1 MVKLPVITAFGG
13 YSPAGRSSF
22 HHAFRRMII
31 DSLSEEERQE
41 TLLSLAI
48 LMGVL
53 KYDEGGYCDISGKRF
68 TPAQAAAQIKDETLE
83 GTLIRIITRDY
94 FDVDAIT
101 SHAKLNMVSGEEG
114 FSFNISARQ
123 LPHPLPAG
131 WQVEEL
137 PDRRVRITVQGEMD
151 CKIEALLRTEVQAA
165 GLLPQGFRPGDHY
178 NSQFHPR
185 ALQMAIVGASDAI
198 NALGIPWREIQAAIA
213 PDQLGVYSGN
223 IMGQLD
229 DYGFGG
235 MLQSR
240 LKGQRVSAK
249 QCPLGLNSMCADFL
263 NAYVL
268 GSVGHTSATLGAC
281 ATFLYNLNAAVEDIK
296 AGRIRV
302 AVVGSA
308 EAPVISEVIEGFDA
322 MGALATE
329 SKLKHIDETE
339 TPDWPN
345 SSRPFGNSCGFV
357 IAESSQYVVLMD
369 DELALQLGA
378 EIHGSVGNVFIN
390 ADGFKRSIA
399 SPGPGNYI
407 TMAKAV
413 ASAVSMVGMEAV
425 QKGSFIQAHGSSTPK
440 NCVSEADIFDRVAQA
455 FAIRDW
461 PVTAVKSYLGHSL
474 GPASG
479 DQLISCLGV
488 FRYGILPGIKS
499 VTQIAPQVNNAR
511 LSIPLQ
517 DYKLEEGQ
525 GQIAFINSKGFGGN
539 NATGV
544 VYSPKLTHQWLRK
557 RYGDAVFADYQQR
570 NREVR
575 HQANAYDE
583 SASQGE
589 LNVIYLF
596 GQQGINEEDIKIAR
610 DGITIPG
617 FEKPIMYAT
626 EKEYPDF

>member
-13 YSPAGRSSF
+13 YGPAGRSSS
-22 HHAFRRMII
+22 HHAFRRMVIE
-31 DSLSEEERQE
+31 SLSEEERQQ

-48 LMGVL
+48 LMGLL

-68 TPAQAAAQIKDETLE
+68 TPDQAAATIKNEALE
-83 GTLIRIITRDY
+83 GSLIRKITDDY
-94 FDVDAIT
+94 FDVDAIV
-101 SHAKLNMVSGEEG
+101 SHAKLNMASDENG
-114 FSFNISARQ
+114 FSFNISSRQ
-123 LPHPLPAG
+123 LPQPLPQG
-131 WQVEEL
+131 WHAEEL
-137 PDRRVRITVQGEMD
+137 TDQRVRITVRGNMD
-151 CKIEALLRTEVQAA
+151 CRIETLLRTEVQAA
-165 GLLPQGFRPGDHY
+165 GLLPQGFRPGDYY

-185 ALQMAIVGASDAI
+185 ALQMAVVGASDAI
-198 NALGIPWREIQAAIA
+198 NALGIPWRDIQAKIS
-213 PDQLGVYSGN
+213 PDQLGIYSGN

-229 DYGFGG
+229 EYGFGG

-240 LKGQRVSAK
+240 LKGHRVSAK

-308 EAPVISEVIEGFDA
+308 EAPVTSEVIEGFDA

-329 SKLKHIDETE
+329 SKLRHIDQTE
-339 TPDWPN
+339 TADWRN

-357 IAESSQYVVLMD
+357 IAESSQYIVLMD
-369 DELALQLGA
+369 DELAMQLGA

-390 ADGFKRSIA
+390 ADGYKRSIA

-413 ASAVSMVGMEAV
+413 ASAVSMVGLETV

-455 FAIRDW
+455 FSIHDW

-499 VTQIAPQVNNAR
+499 VSHIAPQVNNAR
-511 LSIPLQ
+511 LHIPVQ
-517 DYKLEEGQ
+517 DCKLEDEQ

-544 VYSPKLTHQWLRK
+544 VYSPKLTQQWLRK
-557 RYGDAVFADYQQR
+557 RYGEPAFADYQQR
-570 NREVR
+570 NRQVQR
-575 HQANAYDE
+575 QACAYDE
-583 SASQGE
+583 AASHGE

-596 GQQGINEEDIKIAR
+596 GQQGINEDDINI
-610 DGITIPG
+610 DMNGITIPG
-617 FEKPIMYAT
+617 FEKPISFAR
-626 EKEYPDF
+626 EKEYSDF

>member
-1 MVKLPVITAFGG
+1 
-13 YSPAGRSSF
+13 
-22 HHAFRRMII
+22 MII

>member
-13 YSPAGRSSF
+13 YSPAGRSSS

-31 DSLSEEERQE
+31 ESLSEEERQE

-53 KYDEGGYCDISGKRF
+53 KYDEGGCCDISGKRF
-68 TPAQAAAQIKDETLE
+68 TPAQAAASIKDEVLE
-83 GTLIRIITRDY
+83 GTLIRKITRDY
-94 FDVDAIT
+94 FDVDAIACY
-101 SHAKLNMVSGEEG
+101 AKLNMASGEEG
-114 FSFNISARQ
+114 FSFNISTRQ
-123 LPHPLPAG
+123 LPQPLPPG
-131 WQVEEL
+131 WLVEEL
-137 PDRRVRITVQGEMD
+137 AERRVRITVQGEMD

-198 NALGIPWREIQAAIA
+198 NALGIPWREVQAKIT
-213 PDQLGVYSGN
+213 PDRLGVYSGN

-240 LKGQRVSAK
+240 LKGHRVSAK

-308 EAPVISEVIEGFDA
+308 EAPVTSEVIEGFDA

-339 TPDWPN
+339 TADWRN

-413 ASAVSMVGMEAV
+413 ASAVSMAGIETV

-455 FAIRDW
+455 FSIRDW

-499 VTQIAPQVNNAR
+499 VSHIAPQVNNAR
-511 LSIPLQ
+511 LTIPLQ
-517 DYKLEEGQ
+517 DCKLEEDQ

-539 NATGV
+539 NATGG

-557 RYGDAVFADYQQR
+557 RYGETVFADYQQR
-570 NREVR
+570 NRQVR
-575 HQANAYDE
+575 RQTNAYDE
-583 SASQGE
+583 AASQGE

-596 GQQGINEEDIKIAR
+596 GQQGINEEDIKI
-610 DGITIPG
+610 DMNGITIPG
-617 FEKPIMYAT
+617 FEKPITYAT
-626 EKEYPDF
+626 DKEYPDF

>member
-1 MVKLPVITAFGG
+1 
-13 YSPAGRSSF
+13 
-22 HHAFRRMII
+22 
-31 DSLSEEERQE
+31 
-41 TLLSLAI
+41 
-48 LMGVL
+48 
-53 KYDEGGYCDISGKRF
+53 
-68 TPAQAAAQIKDETLE
+68 
-83 GTLIRIITRDY
+83 
-94 FDVDAIT
+94 
-101 SHAKLNMVSGEEG
+101 
-114 FSFNISARQ
+114 
-123 LPHPLPAG
+123 
-131 WQVEEL
+131 
-137 PDRRVRITVQGEMD
+137 MD

-198 NALGIPWREIQAAIA
+198 NALGIPWREIQAKIT

-240 LKGQRVSAK
+240 LKGHRVSAK

-308 EAPVISEVIEGFDA
+308 EAPVTSEVIEGFDA

-339 TPDWPN
+339 TADWRN

-378 EIHGSVGNVFIN
+378 EIRGSVGNVFIN
-390 ADGFKRSIA
+390 ADGYKRSIA

-413 ASAVSMVGMEAV
+413 ASAVSMAGMETV

-455 FAIRDW
+455 FSIRDW

-479 DQLISCLGV
+479 DQLIGCLGV

-499 VTQIAPQVNNAR
+499 VSRIAPQVNNAR
-511 LSIPLQ
+511 LTIPLQ
-517 DYKLEEGQ
+517 DCKLEEDQ

-557 RYGDAVFADYQQR
+557 RYGEAVFADYQQR
-570 NREVR
+570 NRQVR
-575 HQANAYDE
+575 RQAKAYDQA
-583 SASQGE
+583 ASQGE

-596 GQQGINEEDIKIAR
+596 GQQGINEEDIKI
-610 DGITIPG
+610 DMNGITIPG
-617 FEKPIMYAT
+617 FEKPITYAT

>member
-1 MVKLPVITAFGG
+1 MAKLPVITAFGG
-13 YSPAGRSSF
+13 YGPAGRSSS

-31 DSLSEEERQE
+31 ESLSEEERQQ

-53 KYDEGGYCDISGKRF
+53 KYDEGGYCDNSCKRF
-68 TPAQAAAQIKDETLE
+68 TPAQAAAKIKDEALK
-83 GTLIRIITRDY
+83 GTLIRKITRDY
-94 FDVDAIT
+94 FDVDAIA

-114 FSFNISARQ
+114 FSFNISSRQ
-123 LPHPLPAG
+123 LPQPLPAG
-131 WQVEEL
+131 WHVEEL
-137 PDRRVRITVQGEMD
+137 ADQRVRITVQGEMD

-198 NALGIPWREIQAAIA
+198 NALGIPWREIQANIT

-308 EAPVISEVIEGFDA
+308 EAPVTSEVIEGFDA

-339 TPDWPN
+339 TANWRN

-413 ASAVSMVGMEAV
+413 ASAVSMAGMETV

-479 DQLISCLGV
+479 DQLISSLGV

-499 VTQIAPQVNNAR
+499 VSNIAPQVNNAR
-511 LSIPLQ
+511 LTIPLQ
-517 DYKLEEGQ
+517 DCRLEENQ

-557 RYGDAVFADYQQR
+557 RYGDAVYADYQQR
-570 NREVR
+570 NRQVR
-575 HQANAYDE
+575 RQANAYDE
-583 SASQGE
+583 AASQGE

-596 GQQGINEEDIKIAR
+596 GQQGINEEDIKI
-610 DGITIPG
+610 DMNGITIPG
-617 FEKPIMYAT
+617 FEKPITYAT
-626 EKEYPDF
+626 DKEYPDF

>member
-1 MVKLPVITAFGG
+1 MAKLPVITAFGG
-13 YSPAGRSSF
+13 YSPAGRSSY

-31 DSLSEEERQE
+31 ESLSEEERQQ

-53 KYDEGGYCDISGKRF
+53 KYEKGGYCDNSGKRF
-68 TPAQAAAQIKDETLE
+68 TPAQAAANIKDEALE
-83 GTLIRIITRDY
+83 GTLIRKITRDY
-94 FDVDAIT
+94 FDVDAIA

-131 WQVEEL
+131 WQAEEL
-137 PDRRVRITVQGEMD
+137 PDQRVRITVQGEMD

-178 NSQFHPR
+178 HSQFHPR

-308 EAPVISEVIEGFDA
+308 EAPVTSETIEGFDA

-339 TPDWPN
+339 TADWRN

-474 GPASG
+474 GSASG

-499 VTQIAPQVNNAR
+499 VTHIAPQVNNAR
-511 LSIPLQ
+511 LTIPLQ
-517 DYKLEEGQ
+517 DCKLEENQ

-557 RYGDAVFADYQQR
+557 RYGDAVYADYQLR
-570 NREVR
+570 NRQVR
-575 HQANAYDE
+575 RQANAYDE
-583 SASQGE
+583 AASQGE

-596 GQQGINEEDIKIAR
+596 GQQGINEEDIKI
-610 DGITIPG
+610 DMNGITLPG
-617 FEKPIMYAT
+617 FEKPITYAT

>member
-1 MVKLPVITAFGG
+1 
-13 YSPAGRSSF
+13 
-22 HHAFRRMII
+22 MII

-308 EAPVISEVIEGFDA
+308 EAPVTSEVIEGFDA

>member
-101 SHAKLNMVSGEEG
+101 SHAKLNMVSGEDG

-151 CKIEALLRTEVQAA
+151 CKIEALLRTEIQAA

-308 EAPVISEVIEGFDA
+308 EAPVTSEVIEGFDA

-339 TPDWPN
+339 TPDWRS
-345 SSRPFGNSCGFV
+345 SSRPFGDSCGFV

-413 ASAVSMVGMEAV
+413 ASAVSMVGIEAV

-570 NREVR
+570 NREVQ

-617 FEKPIMYAT
+617 FEKPITYAT

>member
-13 YSPAGRSSF
+13 YGPAGRSSS

-31 DSLSEEERQE
+31 ESLSEKERQE

-53 KYDEGGYCDISGKRF
+53 KYDEGGYCDISGKKF
-68 TPAQAAAQIKDETLE
+68 TPAQAAARIKDEALE
-83 GTLIRIITRDY
+83 GTLIRKITRDY
-94 FDVDAIT
+94 FDVDAIA
-101 SHAKLNMVSGEEG
+101 SHAKLNMASGEEG

-123 LPHPLPAG
+123 LPQPLPPG
-131 WQVEEL
+131 WHVEEL
-137 PDRRVRITVQGEMD
+137 AERRVRITVQGEMD

-198 NALGIPWREIQAAIA
+198 NALGIPWREVQAKIT

-240 LKGQRVSAK
+240 LKGHRVSAK

-281 ATFLYNLNAAVEDIK
+281 ATFLYNLHAAVEDIK

-308 EAPVISEVIEGFDA
+308 EAPVTSEVIEGFDA

-339 TPDWPN
+339 TADWRN

-413 ASAVSMVGMEAV
+413 ASAVSMAGIETV

-440 NCVSEADIFDRVAQA
+440 NCVSEADIFDRIAQA
-455 FAIRDW
+455 FSIRDW

-499 VTQIAPQVNNAR
+499 VSHIAPQVNNAR
-511 LSIPLQ
+511 LTIPLQ
-517 DYKLEEGQ
+517 DCKLEEDQ

-557 RYGDAVFADYQQR
+557 RYGNAVFAEYQQR
-570 NREVR
+570 NRQVR
-575 HQANAYDE
+575 RQANAYDQA
-583 SASQGE
+583 ASQGE

-596 GQQGINEEDIKIAR
+596 GKQGINEEDIKI
-610 DGITIPG
+610 DMNGITIPG
-617 FEKPIMYAT
+617 FEKPITYAT
-626 EKEYPDF
+626 DKEYPDF

>member
-1 MVKLPVITAFGG
+1 
-13 YSPAGRSSF
+13 
-22 HHAFRRMII
+22 MII
-31 DSLSEEERQE
+31 ESLSEEERQQA
-41 TLLSLAI
+41 LLSLAI

-53 KYDEGGYCDISGKRF
+53 KYDKGGYCDSSGKRF
-68 TPAQAAAQIKDETLE
+68 TPAQAAANIKDEALE
-83 GTLIRIITRDY
+83 GTLIRKITRDY
-94 FDVDAIT
+94 FDVDAIA

-131 WQVEEL
+131 WQAEEL
-137 PDRRVRITVQGEMD
+137 PDQRVRITVQGEMD

-178 NSQFHPR
+178 HSQFHPR

-308 EAPVISEVIEGFDA
+308 EAPVTSEAIEGFDA

-339 TPDWPN
+339 TADWSN

-390 ADGFKRSIA
+390 ADGFKRSIT

-474 GPASG
+474 GSASG

-499 VTQIAPQVNNAR
+499 VTHIAPQVNNAR
-511 LSIPLQ
+511 LTIPLQ
-517 DYKLEEGQ
+517 DCKLEEGQ

-557 RYGDAVFADYQQR
+557 RYGDAVYADYQQR
-570 NREVR
+570 NRQVR
-575 HQANAYDE
+575 RQANAYDE
-583 SASQGE
+583 AASQGE

-596 GQQGINEEDIKIAR
+596 GQQGINEEDIKI
-610 DGITIPG
+610 DMNGITLPG
-617 FEKPIMYAT
+617 FEKPITYAT

>member
-1 MVKLPVITAFGG
+1 MVKLPVITDFGG

-31 DSLSEEERQE
+31 NSLSEEERQE
-41 TLLSLAI
+41 ALLSLAI

-68 TPAQAAAQIKDETLE
+68 TPAQAAAKIKDETLE

-137 PDRRVRITVQGEMD
+137 ADRRVRITVQGEMD
-151 CKIEALLRTEVQAA
+151 CKTEALLRTEVQAA

-308 EAPVISEVIEGFDA
+308 EAPVTSEVIEGFDA
-322 MGALATE
+322 MGAPATE

-339 TPDWPN
+339 TPGWRS
-345 SSRPFGNSCGFV
+345 SSRPFGDSCGFV

-499 VTQIAPQVNNAR
+499 VSHIAPQVNNAR
-511 LSIPLQ
+511 LAIPLQ
-517 DYKLEEGQ
+517 DCKLEEDQ

-557 RYGDAVFADYQQR
+557 RYGDAVFAEYQQS
-570 NREVR
+570 NRQVR
-575 HQANAYDE
+575 RQANAYDE
-583 SASQGE
+583 AASQGE

-596 GQQGINEEDIKIAR
+596 GQQGINEEDIKI
-610 DGITIPG
+610 DMNGITIPG
-617 FEKPIMYAT
+617 FEKPITYAT
-626 EKEYPDF
+626 DKQYPDF